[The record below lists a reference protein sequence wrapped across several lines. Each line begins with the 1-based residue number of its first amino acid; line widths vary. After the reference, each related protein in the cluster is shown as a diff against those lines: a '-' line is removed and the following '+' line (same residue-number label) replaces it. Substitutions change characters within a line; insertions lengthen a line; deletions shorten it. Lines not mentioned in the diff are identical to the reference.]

1 MNFLFINVIGIEK
14 RKKIMFRVTWIVMSK
29 SVNSWIKRQ
38 QKIAEN
44 RKY

>member
-1 MNFLFINVIGIEK
+1 MSSELKKE
-14 RKKIMFRVTWIVMSK
+14 KKIMFRVAWIVMSK

-38 QKIAEN
+38 QKTAEN